1 LIPTLILRF
10 TEVHFY
16 FSDSENVSPMANG
29 LQVKTLTVQ
38 WKMQAGKILNPRVVS
53 QEFIL

>member
-1 LIPTLILRF
+1 LILRF

-53 QEFIL
+53 QEFLL